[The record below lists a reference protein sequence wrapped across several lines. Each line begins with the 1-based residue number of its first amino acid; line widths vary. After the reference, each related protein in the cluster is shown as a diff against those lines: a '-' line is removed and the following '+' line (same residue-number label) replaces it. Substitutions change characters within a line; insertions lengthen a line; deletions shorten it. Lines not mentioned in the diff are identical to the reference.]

1 MGQLLGLLLG
11 HQQCTAIRALQAS
24 SQASGG
30 AGSINRRNHHGICML
45 AASLFYRLSQNFTA
59 NRALQSGS
67 HRIGCRDFYRRMLPG
82 SRHSGNDNS
91 LAANSAS
98 IADFTRICTGRLFRN
113 DFRFLIESM
122 GKLFRY
128 RIGNLAAGLANAL
141 LNTGSGAGSVLNRGC
156 LPHMVL
162 GVDFGHIVSKAIL
175 AAAAHMERVAL
186 CRAGS
191 FHNGLHIVVAQGLF
205 AYAIRVSNFLGLV
218 AVGALDQH
226 MLVMQ
231 AVGRNVDGVLLVP
244 LVTQGLG
251 GFFLGLLA
259 ARALKGIQAALFA
272 GGCYILLVLRVQDKV
287 VAQRLGTFHRLHFLG
302 VVAVLAGLAYHCR
315 LGAGSI
321 PEDFLQLMLAGCG
334 NGLFLGILALGADI
348 AYLAVLAAGG
358 ISALDFLPV
367 VAGFG
372 GLVAQVLAADGAGV
386 LCNALGGAGC
396 FLQHL
401 GNFRLV
407 GILVHRGLIVLVAVA
422 ADRAGIGGVAALL
435 AGCGDNLLLVLVTL
449 GGLGDPIGI
458 CFYIGLLTNFAGVQ
472 NAGSILTG
480 GILVDAVVPLVA
492 QGLGG
497 LFLGLVAAR
506 ALKGIQAALFAGGC
520 YILLVLRVQDKVVA
534 QRLGT
539 FHRLHFLGVVAV
551 LAGLAYHCRL
561 GAGSIPEDFLQLML
575 AGCGNGLF
583 LGILALGADIAY
595 LAVLAAGGISALDF
609 LPVVAGF
616 GGLVAQV
623 LAADGAGVLCNA
635 LGGAGC
641 FLQHLGNFRLVGI
654 LVHRGLIVLV
664 AVAADRAG
672 IGGVAALLAG
682 CGGDNLL
689 ILVALGRLGQLSLI
703 GVHFGCAADGAGVLG
718 AGRIHAVRC
727 LILAL
732 IPLVAQG
739 LGGFFLSVIAV
750 FALEG
755 VQAAL
760 FTGSSLV
767 VLVVGIQNQLMAG
780 GLGAFNDFHFAFFS
794 ADRANLADLCRLG
807 AGSVHGLL
815 FPGVLAGCGYG
826 LFLGLTAHRAEVSNL
841 AVLAAGSIL
850 APGLFPHMISRDRLV
865 AQAHAANLAHIVG
878 NALCSAG
885 CRPQDLSNNGCMG
898 RTVGGKHSILVAV
911 AAAAALVEGIAL
923 ILTGGCNNLLL
934 EHMAQCRLSQLA
946 LKGYALCLAAALAG
960 PLDTGGIH
968 AVGLFN
974 DLFFAPLMAK
984 RSAFHAVGDIAAA
997 ALPGV
1002 EAALGAGCCLVTG
1015 QCLINDHVVTQSG
1028 AQVILQD
1035 LNILLTVMTM
1045 QHNTLRCRTGCF
1057 SYFLFGMLMC
1067 TLCFGSKSRG
1077 GQHGEY
1083 HHECQKRSQNFSLH
1097 DITSKN
1103 RILEDFGFR
1112 RRNRQMPTA
1121 GDMPGNPG
1129 DRSSVKQADGTQAK
1143 IFAARVERAPPFLE
1157 FYSDPISTR
1166 QSSRVKPILL

>member
-1 MGQLLGLLLG
+1 MDAVVPL
-11 HQQCTAIRALQAS
+11 
-24 SQASGG
+24 
-30 AGSINRRNHHGICML
+30 
-45 AASLFYRLSQNFTA
+45 
-59 NRALQSGS
+59 
-67 HRIGCRDFYRRMLPG
+67 
-82 SRHSGNDNS
+82 
-91 LAANSAS
+91 
-98 IADFTRICTGRLFRN
+98 
-113 DFRFLIESM
+113 
-122 GKLFRY
+122 
-128 RIGNLAAGLANAL
+128 
-141 LNTGSGAGSVLNRGC
+141 
-156 LPHMVL
+156 
-162 GVDFGHIVSKAIL
+162 
-175 AAAAHMERVAL
+175 
-186 CRAGS
+186 
-191 FHNGLHIVVAQGLF
+191 VAQG
-205 AYAIRVSNFLGLV
+205 R
-218 AVGALDQH
+218 
-226 MLVMQ
+226 
-231 AVGRNVDGVLLVP
+231 GRL
-244 LVTQGLG
+244 
-251 GFFLGLLA
+251 FLGLLA

-272 GGCYILLVLRVQDKV
+272 GGCFVVLVLSVQDEV

-372 GLVAQVLAADGAGV
+372 GLVAQVLAADSAGI

-396 FLQHL
+396 
-401 GNFRLV
+401 V
-407 GILVHRGLIVLVAVA
+407 
-422 ADRAGIGGVAALL
+422 
-435 AGCGDNLLLVLVTL
+435 
-449 GGLGDPIGI
+449 
-458 CFYIGLLTNFAGVQ
+458 
-472 NAGSILTG
+472 
-480 GILVDAVVPLVA
+480 
-492 QGLGG
+492 
-497 LFLGLVAAR
+497 
-506 ALKGIQAALFAGGC
+506 
-520 YILLVLRVQDKVVA
+520 
-534 QRLGT
+534 
-539 FHRLHFLGVVAV
+539 
-551 LAGLAYHCRL
+551 
-561 GAGSIPEDFLQLML
+561 
-575 AGCGNGLF
+575 
-583 LGILALGADIAY
+583 
-595 LAVLAAGGISALDF
+595 
-609 LPVVAGF
+609 
-616 GGLVAQV
+616 
-623 LAADGAGVLCNA
+623 
-635 LGGAGC
+635 
-641 FLQHLGNFRLVGI
+641 LQHLGNFRLVGI

-760 FTGSSLV
+760 FAGSSLV

-815 FPGVLAGCGYG
+815 FPGVLAGCRYG

-885 CRPQDLSNNGCMG
+885 CRPQDLSNNRCMG
-898 RTVGGKHSILVAV
+898 RTVGGNHSILVAV

-1045 QHNTLRCRTGCF
+1045 QHNTPRCRTGCF

-1103 RILEDFGFR
+1103 RILEDFGLR
-1112 RRNRQMPTA
+1112 RRNRQTPTA

>member
-1 MGQLLGLLLG
+1 M
-11 HQQCTAIRALQAS
+11 
-24 SQASGG
+24 
-30 AGSINRRNHHGICML
+30 
-45 AASLFYRLSQNFTA
+45 
-59 NRALQSGS
+59 
-67 HRIGCRDFYRRMLPG
+67 
-82 SRHSGNDNS
+82 
-91 LAANSAS
+91 
-98 IADFTRICTGRLFRN
+98 
-113 DFRFLIESM
+113 
-122 GKLFRY
+122 
-128 RIGNLAAGLANAL
+128 
-141 LNTGSGAGSVLNRGC
+141 
-156 LPHMVL
+156 
-162 GVDFGHIVSKAIL
+162 
-175 AAAAHMERVAL
+175 
-186 CRAGS
+186 
-191 FHNGLHIVVAQGLF
+191 
-205 AYAIRVSNFLGLV
+205 
-218 AVGALDQH
+218 
-226 MLVMQ
+226 
-231 AVGRNVDGVLLVP
+231 
-244 LVTQGLG
+244 
-251 GFFLGLLA
+251 
-259 ARALKGIQAALFA
+259 
-272 GGCYILLVLRVQDKV
+272 
-287 VAQRLGTFHRLHFLG
+287 AQRLGTFHRLHFLG

-358 ISALDFLPV
+358 LNTLDFLPV

-372 GLVAQVLAADGAGV
+372 SLVAQVLAADSAGI

-396 FLQHL
+396 VLQHL

-422 ADRAGIGGVAALL
+422 ADRAGIG
-435 AGCGDNLLLVLVTL
+435 
-449 GGLGDPIGI
+449 
-458 CFYIGLLTNFAGVQ
+458 
-472 NAGSILTG
+472 S
-480 GILVDAVVPLVA
+480 
-492 QGLGG
+492 
-497 LFLGLVAAR
+497 
-506 ALKGIQAALFAGGC
+506 
-520 YILLVLRVQDKVVA
+520 
-534 QRLGT
+534 
-539 FHRLHFLGVVAV
+539 
-551 LAGLAYHCRL
+551 
-561 GAGSIPEDFLQLML
+561 
-575 AGCGNGLF
+575 
-583 LGILALGADIAY
+583 
-595 LAVLAAGGISALDF
+595 
-609 LPVVAGF
+609 
-616 GGLVAQV
+616 
-623 LAADGAGVLCNA
+623 
-635 LGGAGC
+635 
-641 FLQHLGNFRLVGI
+641 
-654 LVHRGLIVLV
+654 
-664 AVAADRAG
+664 
-672 IGGVAALLAG
+672 VAALLAG

-689 ILVALGRLGQLSLI
+689 ILVAFGRLGQLSLI

-760 FTGSSLV
+760 FAGSSLV

-898 RTVGGKHSILVAV
+898 RTVGGNHSILVAV

-923 ILTGGCNNLLL
+923 ILTGGRNNLLL